1 MVPVRRSSPTPSASR
16 ALPEGAVPQ
25 LRPGAVFPLRT
36 LAQDEMF
43 AGAFGVIRRSP
54 RAVLGLPFLATVL
67 NFATAILVTVLFPSQ
82 PFARMFFD
90 PTAFDDPE
98 MAWAMMGDGA
108 LWLLL
113 VITGFIGN
121 LLLALCLGLLGIPT
135 LRAAYGLPTSLGQTI
150 RLRGGAL
157 GWLALHCVMLG
168 LLLGVGGFIVL
179 VAAAVLIGLTFFIAA
194 VVVLPGLFLLL
205 CWVSAALMFGPV
217 VIVVERRN
225 AFTAV
230 ARSFRLNRGLWW
242 RHIGA
247 AALVYLVGTV
257 AVLIASLPA
266 GAVVGFGAETAW
278 QSPRG
283 QEDWAALA
291 VLALAQL
298 YDAVITTLMVAL
310 AGTVIAVIYLNARFR
325 QEALDAVLLDAAVG
339 PHDPERL
346 VPASA
351 EHLSAHFAA
360 AGSRGPA

>member
-1 MVPVRRSSPTPSASR
+1 
-16 ALPEGAVPQ
+16 
-25 LRPGAVFPLRT
+25 
-36 LAQDEMF
+36 DEMF

-113 VITGFIGN
+113 VITGFIG
-121 LLLALCLGLLGIPT
+121 
-135 LRAAYGLPTSLGQTI
+135 SLGQTI

-291 VLALAQL
+291 VL
-298 YDAVITTLMVAL
+298 
-310 AGTVIAVIYLNARFR
+310 
-325 QEALDAVLLDAAVG
+325 
-339 PHDPERL
+339 
-346 VPASA
+346 
-351 EHLSAHFAA
+351 
-360 AGSRGPA
+360 